1 MRYKATLPFL
11 FLLTF
16 IYTSSICAQVQV
28 AAQNQEPT
36 IILFRHAEK
45 MDTSRDPDL
54 SPVGIERANTLFHML
69 KDLEITAIYST
80 SYKRTMQTVQ
90 PLVDSLKLPLVPYD
104 PRDLAG
110 FAEMLKETTG
120 VVLVSGHSN
129 TTPTLTSLI
138 LGSEVA
144 KINEDEYDNLF
155 IITNATTKPVLT
167 KLRYPTF
174 YK

>member
-1 MRYKATLPFL
+1 MFYKAYLPL
-11 FLLTF
+11 LLVLTF
-16 IYTSSICAQVQV
+16 IDTSSIFAQTKV
-28 AAQNQEPT
+28 AAQTVEPT

-45 MDTSRDPDL
+45 LDSSRDPDL
-54 SPVGIERANTLFHML
+54 SPVGVERSNTLFHML

-90 PLVDSLKLPLVPYD
+90 PLADSLELPVNPYD

-110 FAEMLKETTG
+110 FAEILKETTG

-138 LGSEVA
+138 LGSEVS

-155 IITNATTKPVLT
+155 IITSASTRPVLT
-167 KLRYPTF
+167 KLRYPIF
-174 YK
+174 Y

>member
-1 MRYKATLPFL
+1 MRYKEFLPFL

-16 IYTSSICAQVQV
+16 IYTSSVFAQTQV
-28 AAQNQEPT
+28 SEQNQEPT

-45 MDTSRDPDL
+45 MNTSRDPDL
-54 SPVGIERANTLFHML
+54 SPVGIERSNILFHML

-80 SYKRTMQTVQ
+80 SYKRTMQTIQ
-90 PLVDSLKLPLVPYD
+90 PLADSLELPVNPYD
-104 PRDLAG
+104 PRDLTV

-129 TTPTLTSLI
+129 TTPTLSSLI
-138 LGSEVA
+138 LGYEVA

-155 IITNATTKPVLT
+155 IITSASTNPVLT

-174 YK
+174 Y

>member
-1 MRYKATLPFL
+1 MLHKASLPFL

-16 IYTSSICAQVQV
+16 IYTTSVFAQTQV
-28 AAQNQEPT
+28 ALHNQEST

-45 MDTSRDPDL
+45 MDSSRDPDL
-54 SPVGIERANTLFHML
+54 SPIGFERSNTLFHML
-69 KDLEITAIYST
+69 KDIEITAIYST

-90 PLVDSLKLPLVPYD
+90 PLADSLELPVNPYD
-104 PRDLAG
+104 PRDLTG

-138 LGSEVA
+138 LGYEVA

>member
-1 MRYKATLPFL
+1 MRYKEFLPFL

-16 IYTSSICAQVQV
+16 IYTSSVFAQTQV
-28 AAQNQEPT
+28 AEQNQEPT

-45 MDTSRDPDL
+45 LDSSRDPDL
-54 SPVGIERANTLFHML
+54 SPIGFERSNTLFHML

-90 PLVDSLKLPLVPYD
+90 PLADSLELPVYPYD
-104 PRDLAG
+104 ARDLSG

-120 VVLVSGHSN
+120 VILVSGHSN

-138 LGSEVA
+138 LGYEVA
-144 KINEDEYDNLF
+144 KINENEYDNLF
-155 IITNATTKPVLT
+155 IITNASTNPILT

-174 YK
+174 Y